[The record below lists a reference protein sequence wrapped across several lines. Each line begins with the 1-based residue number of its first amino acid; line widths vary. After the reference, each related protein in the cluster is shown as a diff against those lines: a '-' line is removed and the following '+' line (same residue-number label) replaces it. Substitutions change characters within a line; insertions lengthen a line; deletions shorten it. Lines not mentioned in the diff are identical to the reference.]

1 MTSDRPELLLLHALP
16 LDASMWANQ
25 IDLLPADTVAPS
37 LYRFG
42 DRIESW
48 AASALAEARGNR
60 LVVVGCSVGGSCALE
75 IAALAPGRVAALVL
89 IGTKAVHRP
98 DPALRDAALRTIA
111 TGGLEAAWDAHWAPL
126 FSPRADPEVVAQAR
140 ALALRQS
147 PDELARGITAFH
159 TRPSRQQVLMDLA
172 CPIVI
177 ITGADDVAPGPAT
190 SARQAALA
198 RQGRLHVIPDCG
210 HYVPLEKPMV
220 LNGIL
225 RQVTASVAASRSRSR
240 SAIWRV

>member
-25 IDLLPADTVAPS
+25 MDLLPSGTVAPT

-42 DRIESW
+42 DRIGSW

-75 IAALAPGRVAALVL
+75 IASLAPKRIAALVL

-98 DPALRDAALRTIA
+98 DPGLRDAALRTIA
-111 TGGLEAAWDAHWAPL
+111 TGGLEAAWAAYWAPL
-126 FSPRADPEVVAQAR
+126 FSPHTPAEVVAQAR
-140 ALALRQS
+140 ALALQQS
-147 PDELARGITAFH
+147 PDELACGITAFH
-159 TRPSRQQVLMDLA
+159 TRPSRGQVLEDLA

-177 ITGADDVAPGPAT
+177 VTGAGDVAPGPAT

-198 RQGRLHVIPDCG
+198 RHGRLHVIRECG
-210 HYVPLEKPMV
+210 HYVPLERPDV

-225 RQVTASVAASRSRSR
+225 REVIDGIQP
-240 SAIWRV
+240 